1 MLVFHRLIFVEKFWF
16 YNIKFG
22 LSVLADFKRLQ
33 FVGSVKLA
41 TVQRKYLE
49 EIENLLLLLLKRKL
63 EA

>member
-1 MLVFHRLIFVEKFWF
+1 MLVFHRLIFIEKFASIISNLVYQF
-16 YNIKFG
+16 
-22 LSVLADFKRLQ
+22 LLQ

-49 EIENLLLLLLKRKL
+49 EIENLLLLLPKRKL